1 MGGCVRD
8 MLLGREPKDFDV
20 ATNALPEE
28 VAELFRNCRLI
39 GRRFRLAHIMF
50 GKEIIEVATFRAGS
64 PAGKNDDHQ
73 MDDGMI
79 LRDNVYGSIE
89 EDACRRDFRINALY
103 YNINDFSVVDFT
115 GGLADLHAGVLS
127 LIGDPQVRLRED
139 PVRML
144 RAVRFA
150 VKLGFRIDHACEQS
164 MFELAADMQR
174 VPAARLFDELS
185 KLFLTG
191 FAVQTF
197 EMLRHYGLFAQLFPD
212 TDRLLESGGRDH
224 MHRLLTR
231 GLENSDIR
239 VAENKP
245 VTPAFLLAVLLW
257 EPMQEVTAQFE
268 AQGMKAM
275 EAMHSAMSEV
285 IRRQAEYIA
294 LPRRFSV
301 QIKEIWALQ
310 NRLARRGKRAL
321 QLLQH
326 PRFRAAYDFL
336 LLRGE
341 SEPELKELCDWWTA
355 FQERGESGRENMLK
369 KEQRRRSRR
378 RRRRNTEE
386 QTPPASSDA

>member
-1 MGGCVRD
+1 

-28 VAELFRNCRLI
+28 VESLFRNCRLI

-50 GKEIIEVATFRAGS
+50 GKEVIEVATFRASVPMAEG
-64 PAGKNDDHQ
+64 DDLQ
-73 MDDGMI
+73 LEDGRI
-79 LRDNVYGSIE
+79 LRDNVYGTIE
-89 EDACRRDFRINALY
+89 EDALRRDFRINALY
-103 YNINDFSVVDFT
+103 YNINDFSVTDYT
-115 GGLADLHAGVLS
+115 GGLEDLRTGVLT
-127 LIGDPQVRLRED
+127 LIGDPQTRLRED

-150 VKLGFRIDHACEQS
+150 VKLGFRIDNACEQS
-164 MFELAADMQR
+164 MFELAADMQK

-191 FAVQTF
+191 FALQTF

-212 TDRLLESGGRDH
+212 TDRLLETGDRDH
-224 MHRLLTR
+224 MHRLLVR
-231 GLENSDIR
+231 GLENSDAR
-239 VAENKP
+239 VAADKP

-257 EPMQEVTAQFE
+257 EPMQDLSAQFE
-268 AQGMKAM
+268 AQGMKTM
-275 EAMHSAMSEV
+275 EAMYAAMGEILHRQSE
-285 IRRQAEYIA
+285 RIA
-294 LPRRFSV
+294 MPRRFSV
-301 QIKEIWALQ
+301 QIKEIWAMQ

-341 SEPELKELCDWWTA
+341 SEPELTELCQWWTS
-355 FQERGESGRENMLK
+355 FQERNESGRDTMLK
-369 KEQRRRSRR
+369 KEQRRRGRR
-378 RRRRNTEE
+378 RRRGSGQNQNQGQDPDTH
-386 QTPPASSDA
+386 S